1 MDYCNLPSQ
10 QGNHGERI
18 EDLEEKVNELETK
31 VQNLEL
37 ELRRIEK

>member
-1 MDYCNLPSQ
+1 MDYRNLQSQ
-10 QGNHGERI
+10 QGNHGDRI

-37 ELRRIEK
+37 ELRQIEK